1 MGARALRTQ
10 RAALKLRP
18 MFSLSH
24 PGTVFALLIALN
36 ASACIDP
43 AAASGDSTSAPT
55 SAEEQQAN
63 RYTTNG
69 VVRGIDRDRLSV
81 TIAHEDV
88 PGYMPAMTMPFSL
101 RAASQVDGLD
111 VGDNVRFTFQPE
123 AGGRHVIVEIAKR

>member
-1 MGARALRTQ
+1 
-10 RAALKLRP
+10 
-18 MFSLSH
+18 MFSFSH
-24 PGTVFALLIALN
+24 AGAWLALVIALN
-36 ASACIDP
+36 SGACLNPDSG
-43 AAASGDSTSAPT
+43 SGDTPSAEAPPG
-55 SAEEQQAN
+55 EEQQAN

-69 VVRGIDRDRLSV
+69 VVRGIDRDRMSV

-101 RAASQVDGLD
+101 RATSQVDGLD

>member
-1 MGARALRTQ
+1 
-10 RAALKLRP
+10 
-18 MFSLSH
+18 MFSFSPSVVLV
-24 PGTVFALLIALN
+24 TLLLALP
-36 ASACIDP
+36 ASACQDP
-43 AAASGDSTSAPT
+43 EANGAAVSAEG
-55 SAEEQQAN
+55 AGHEEQQTN

-111 VGDNVRFTFQPE
+111 VGDAVRFTFQPE
-123 AGGRHVIVEIAKR
+123 AGGRHVVVEIAKR